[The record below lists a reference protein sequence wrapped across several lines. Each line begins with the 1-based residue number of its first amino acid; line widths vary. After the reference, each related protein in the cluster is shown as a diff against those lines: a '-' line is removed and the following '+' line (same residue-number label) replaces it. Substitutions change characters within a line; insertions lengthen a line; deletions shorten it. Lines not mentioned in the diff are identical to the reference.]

1 MSRLD
6 ELPPDQRAA
15 LSLLL
20 RQRKSYADVAA
31 ILGVSE
37 RAVHDRAHAALA
49 VLAPLQARALTPEQR
64 EEVGEH
70 LLGAQATVAERL
82 RTRTLLGSSPA
93 ARDWAQ
99 ALSAELAQLAGTAL
113 PAIPPAVP
121 TGATAAPMRSAP
133 AAAAAAISPGER
145 LRVAAE
151 DVPIE
156 SEAAGSSGGSPSGSR
171 VGGMI
176 LLAVIVIGVIG
187 VIVAI
192 AVLNGGSS
200 GKSSTS
206 AKTGTTAKASGPT
219 VNARITLRSP
229 SGASHGEGQLDVL
242 SEGAK
247 RAFYVLAQHLP
258 PTHGFFYALWLYN
271 SVSSH
276 EPLSRGP
283 AVGASGRMEG
293 GALLPANAGEFH
305 EVLLTRETK
314 PHPTHPGLVILRG
327 RFTLG

>member
-31 ILGVSE
+31 MLGISD

-49 VLAPLQARALTPEQR
+49 VLAPRQARAITPGQR
-64 EEVGEH
+64 EEISEY
-70 LLGAQATVAERL
+70 LLVQQSAVAERL
-82 RTRTLLGSSPA
+82 RTRTLLSNSPA

-99 ALSAELAQLAGTAL
+99 AISGELAPLADTAL
-113 PAIPPAVP
+113 PEIPPAAP
-121 TGATAAPMRSAP
+121 AGAVAAPALSAP
-133 AAAAAAISPGER
+133 AGAPAAISPCER

-151 DVPIE
+151 GAPIE
-156 SEAAGSSGGSPSGSR
+156 TPAAGSGGSPSGSR
-171 VGGMI
+171 LGGAI
-176 LLAVIVIGVIG
+176 LLAVIVIGA
-187 VIVAI
+187 IVAI
-192 AVLNGGSS
+192 VVLSGGSS
-200 GKSSTS
+200 NKPSSRSKTSTS
-206 AKTGTTAKASGPT
+206 AKASGPT
-219 VNARITLRSP
+219 VNARIAMYSP
-229 SGASHGEGQLDVL
+229 SRASHGEGQLDVL

-247 RAFYVLAQHLP
+247 RAFYILAQHLP

-293 GALLPANAGEFH
+293 GALLPANAGEFR